1 MGSYRLIPQFLIV
14 LLVAILLLCLVAWR
28 RSNRAHGDSTK
39 DSHDPTAWLLLSLL
53 TVAIF
58 ALGAFAMFVLLRFG
72 G

>member
-1 MGSYRLIPQFLIV
+1 MASYQLIPQFLT
-14 LLVAILLLCLVAWR
+14 LLVVAILLLCLVVWWKSGR
-28 RSNRAHGDSTK
+28 THRNSNE
-39 DSHDPTAWLLLSLL
+39 DSHDTTAWLLLGLL

>member
-1 MGSYRLIPQFLIV
+1 MASYQLIPQFLIV
-14 LLVAILLLCLVAWR
+14 LVVAILLLCLVAWWENSR
-28 RSNRAHGDSTK
+28 THGNSTN
-39 DSHDPTAWLLLSLL
+39 DSHDPTAWLLLGLL

>member
-1 MGSYRLIPQFLIV
+1 VANFRLIPEFLIV
-14 LLVAILLLCLVAWR
+14 LVVAILLLCLVAWWK
-28 RSNRAHGDSTK
+28 SSEPNRDRIEQ
-39 DSHDPTAWLLLSLL
+39 SHDTTDWLLLGLL

>member
-1 MGSYRLIPQFLIV
+1 MASSQLVPQFLIV
-14 LLVAILLLCLVAWR
+14 LVVVVLLLCLVAWWKSS
-28 RSNRAHGDSTK
+28 RSHHKPGEAG
-39 DSHDPTAWLLLSLL
+39 HDPTAWLLLGLL

>member
-1 MGSYRLIPQFLIV
+1 MASYQLIPQFLIV
-14 LLVAILLLCLVAWR
+14 LVVAVLLLCLVAWWKN
-28 RSNRAHGDSTK
+28 SQTNGYSTK
-39 DSHDPTAWLLLSLL
+39 DSRDPTAWLLLGLL

>member
-1 MGSYRLIPQFLIV
+1 MTDYQLIPQFLIV
-14 LLVAILLLCLVAWR
+14 LVVAVLLLCLVAWWKSR
-28 RSNRAHGDSTK
+28 RTHGNSSADSY
-39 DSHDPTAWLLLSLL
+39 DPTAWLLLGLL

>member
-1 MGSYRLIPQFLIV
+1 MASYQLIPQFLIV
-14 LLVAILLLCLVAWR
+14 LVVAILLLCLVAWR
-28 RSNRAHGDSTK
+28 KSSRTHGNRTEEN
-39 DSHDPTAWLLLSLL
+39 HDPTAWLLLGLL